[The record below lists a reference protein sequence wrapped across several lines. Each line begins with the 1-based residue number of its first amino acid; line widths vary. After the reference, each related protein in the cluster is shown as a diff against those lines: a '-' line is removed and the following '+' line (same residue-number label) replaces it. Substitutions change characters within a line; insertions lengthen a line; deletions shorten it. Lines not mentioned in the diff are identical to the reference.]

1 MLTKEYASAKD
12 TVGLKIIEYVILRVE
27 RAKLIS
33 KFFVNFNFRIEIE
46 VWKIR
51 LEHYLL
57 FMLSVYLCLQAFVC
71 H

>member
-12 TVGLKIIEYVILRVE
+12 TVGLKIIEYVILRAE

-46 VWKIR
+46 V
-51 LEHYLL
+51 
-57 FMLSVYLCLQAFVC
+57 
-71 H
+71 